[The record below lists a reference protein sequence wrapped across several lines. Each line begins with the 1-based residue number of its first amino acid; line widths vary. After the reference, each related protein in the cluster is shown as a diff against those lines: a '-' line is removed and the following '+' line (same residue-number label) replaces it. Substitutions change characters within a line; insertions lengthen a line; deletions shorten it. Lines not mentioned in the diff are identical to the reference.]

1 MKKTI
6 TIYIILLAL
15 LSASCKK
22 EDLTPS
28 YIEITKEDLQNSM
41 DMSNFNLENNTT
53 YSSEELA
60 AIARQN
66 FTHVVLLVNGKSLGV
81 YTLPAKIPVLAS
93 DSARLYIMP
102 CIKMDGMSTTIRNYE
117 GIVAPCITTVF
128 LKKGETY
135 TFKDN
140 PIRFN
145 YQKGTQLPLLEL
157 FNNSTGFKPDS
168 VSSTVPIVLETVDGQ
183 NIGSITLNG
192 QQELFEIIGPEIE
205 LPSLGEDLF
214 FEMDYKMSDTVE
226 MFVGIDLNYNTIW
239 NARALI
245 GIRNPINTWNKIYV
259 NLTKVVGDGGQG
271 NTSVKAKIRLSGTS
285 LNKEQVKFYFDNMK
299 VIYVKQ

>member
-6 TIYIILLAL
+6 TIYVILLAVL
-15 LSASCKK
+15 LASCKK

-28 YIEITKEDLQNSM
+28 YIEITKEDLQNSIA
-41 DMSNFNLENNTT
+41 MSEFNFVQNTT

-66 FTHVVLLVNGKSLGV
+66 FTHLVLLVNGKSLGV

-93 DSARLYIMP
+93 DSTRLIIWP
-102 CIKMDGMSTTIRNYE
+102 SVKMDGMSTTIRNYSAMVE
-117 GIVAPCITTVF
+117 PCTTTVS
-128 LKKGETY
+128 LKKGEIY

-145 YQKGTQLPLLEL
+145 YYKGVQLPLLEL
-157 FNNSTGFKPDS
+157 FNNSTSFKPDS
-168 VSSTVPIVLETVDGQ
+168 VSSTVPIVLETIDGQ

-192 QQELFEIIGPEIE
+192 KQKIFEIIGPEME
-205 LPSLGEDLF
+205 LPSLGEDVF

-226 MFVGIDLNYNTIW
+226 MFVGIDLYYNTIW

-271 NTSVKAKIRLSGTS
+271 NTSIKAKIRLSGSS

-299 VIYVKQ
+299 VIYIK